1 VVLCVSMSVRQ
12 AGGPPGRR
20 SLAVPL
26 DDTFEHTTD
35 IGSLNSSR
43 ILRDLCL
50 QIVFLEKAKSPTFVR
65 PAARPEGKGVKV
77 LAHDRISESDVT
89 PPHRRACV
97 VPAPVPVPVT
107 GALLVQP
114 CAYILTERPGSLTSR
129 STSSHTMMWFQSR
142 VHPSRPSIHPRDL
155 LQQLIHKTVTRS
167 VAHAA
172 PSCS

>member
-1 VVLCVSMSVRQ
+1 
-12 AGGPPGRR
+12 
-20 SLAVPL
+20 VPL

-129 STSSHTMMWFQSR
+129 STSSHTMMWFQSCVHPSR
-142 VHPSRPSIHPRDL
+142 VHPSIQGICSSNSSTTKQYKKCGARSTK
-155 LQQLIHKTVTRS
+155 LQLTI
-167 VAHAA
+167 AL
-172 PSCS
+172 